1 MLLHVFFFTNYA
13 STKSPVRKEQLH
25 KKVTPQHEYYF
36 TGFLPTTA
44 TNCNYLGI
52 YCIIIKYKYQA
63 WVYISA

>member
-52 YCIIIKYKYQA
+52 YCI
-63 WVYISA
+63 